1 MKKFGLF
8 GTNIQESKSPEL
20 MAQYMPG
27 VPYYLFDTDTV
38 NEFITFISMHRKQL
52 NGVNV
57 TSPFKNIAYSM
68 TQALTRNAMLCK
80 NCNCL
85 AFVNG
90 FIIGHNTDYSAIY
103 QVLQNSIETN
113 ENLCRKYKTQSQKL
127 KIAIMG
133 TGPVAST
140 SAIAA
145 HDFGEA
151 FLLSRSKSAVTDVN
165 GIPIYRY
172 RETPYK
178 PDILINATP
187 IAKNGMLEDLGMLGH
202 HRNGIPAII
211 DWNYKS
217 GEKISSSTDQYID
230 GLTLLK
236 IQAQESVK
244 FWSKF
249 W

>member
-8 GTNIQESKSPEL
+8 GTNIQNSKSPEL
-20 MAQYMPG
+20 MAQYMPE
-27 VPYYLFDTDTV
+27 VSYHLFDTVTTE
-38 NEFITFISMHRKQL
+38 EFISFISMYRKQL

-68 TQALTRNAMLCK
+68 TQALTREATICK

-90 FIIGHNTDYSAIY
+90 FIIGHNTDYIAIY
-103 QVLQNSIETN
+103 QVLQNIIETN
-113 ENLCRKYKTQSQKL
+113 KTLCGKYETQSQKL

-145 HDFGEA
+145 KDFGEV

-165 GIPIYRY
+165 GMPIYRY
-172 RETPYK
+172 KETPYK

-187 IAKNGMLEDLGMLGH
+187 MAENSMLATLGMPVS
-202 HRNGIPAII
+202 HRNEIPVII
-211 DWNYKS
+211 DWNYK
-217 GEKISSSTDQYID
+217 GTKISSTMGQYID
-230 GLTLLK
+230 GITLLK

-244 FWSKF
+244 FWSNF

>member
-8 GTNIQESKSPEL
+8 GTNIQNSKSPEL
-20 MAQYMPG
+20 MAQYMPE
-27 VPYYLFDTDTV
+27 VSYHLFDTATTE
-38 NEFITFISMHRKQL
+38 EFISFISMYRKQL

-68 TQALTRNAMLCK
+68 TQALTREATICK

-90 FIIGHNTDYSAIY
+90 FIIGHNTDYIAIY
-103 QVLQNSIETN
+103 QVLQNIIETN
-113 ENLCRKYKTQSQKL
+113 KTLCRKYETQSQKL

-145 HDFGEA
+145 HDFGET

-172 RETPYK
+172 KELPYK

-187 IAKNGMLEDLGMLGH
+187 MAENSMLATLGMPVSY
-202 HRNGIPAII
+202 RNEIPVIV
-211 DWNYKS
+211 DWNYK
-217 GEKISSSTDQYID
+217 GNKISSTMGQYID
-230 GLTLLK
+230 GITLLK

-244 FWSKF
+244 FWSNF